1 MRKTERTVYF
11 FDMATTSKSKK
22 YGDEYPIS
30 VDNAIRI
37 IEAIPS
43 RERIKPISKGREI
56 LYIPDIQRNGNFI
69 SILVNK
75 SDKRIADPVFS
86 DTKNHSRRVIEKE
99 KDEGQDYSS
108 HILLI
113 TNQYDP
119 SQSIALVEHCQGLGI
134 STINIA
140 FDSIIKLAQ
149 KQHPQEFTRPDP
161 NGALDN
167 EGNPVTHKVTHTFE
181 FKGHPSKDLQE
192 DIDNGTIRSI
202 ELISERNRKDNFDTN
217 SFFEEKYRTISIA
230 PIDKSNLRKRVH
242 NAIVGLLRSNKE
254 NYDKA
259 RIKFKTPQGLERSV
273 VMDAINISAQ
283 QYTKKEKIGNFNAEL
298 KGSYEKIHQPIIEKM
313 KELASES
320 THDQKPA

>member
-1 MRKTERTVYF
+1 
-11 FDMATTSKSKK
+11 MATTSKSKK

-30 VDNAIRI
+30 VDDAIRI
-37 IEAIPS
+37 IEMIPS
-43 RERIKPISKGREI
+43 RDRIKSTSKGREI

-86 DTKNHSRRVIEKE
+86 DTKNHSRRIIEKE

-134 STINIA
+134 STIDAA
-140 FDSIIKLAQ
+140 FNSIIKLAQ

-167 EGNPVTHKVTHTFE
+167 KGNPVTHKVTHAFE

-217 SFFEEKYRTISIA
+217 SFFEEKYRTISIT
-230 PIDKSNLRKRVH
+230 PIDKNNLRNRIH
-242 NAIVGLLRSNKE
+242 NAIIRLLRSNKE
-254 NYDKA
+254 SYNKA

-273 VMDAINISAQ
+273 VMDAINTSAQ

-313 KELASES
+313 KELTSES
-320 THDQKPA
+320 THDQKPT